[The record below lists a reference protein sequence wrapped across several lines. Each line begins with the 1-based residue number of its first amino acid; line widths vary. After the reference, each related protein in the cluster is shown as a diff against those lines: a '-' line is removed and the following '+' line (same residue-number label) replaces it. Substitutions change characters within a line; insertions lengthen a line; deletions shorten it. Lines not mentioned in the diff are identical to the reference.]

1 MHGRLRLGTRGP
13 DRCALSRNPDRLD
26 LVTHRSVPLRAQ
38 VAHRRSKV
46 DVTHPSLNGSQIDIR
61 PKGASRE
68 RGAELVQ
75 VDFQNWRSKI
85 YCNETNGRAIIC
97 PKMKTS
103 QQRAKDDVHL
113 HRHTGRTLKTPQRR
127 PRGLK
132 TRRAI
137 LRKAVNLASLEGLE
151 GLTIGKLASALR
163 ISKSGLFA
171 HFGSKEDLQC
181 AAVDAARDIFVEKV
195 VRPAYEFRG
204 LKRLRALC
212 ENWLSYGEKKVFP
225 GGCFFSAASLEFD
238 DRPGRVR
245 DQIVVLMKKWLGN
258 LERAAR
264 DAQLAGEINKDV
276 DVRQLAFEIQA
287 LAMGAN
293 WSSRLFRDQSA
304 FRMVRGAIL
313 QRIDQATGTVQLRQ

>member
-1 MHGRLRLGTRGP
+1 MGTPVFSGI
-13 DRCALSRNPDRLD
+13 DG
-26 LVTHRSVPLRAQ
+26 
-38 VAHRRSKV
+38 RRSIV
-46 DVTHPSLNGSQIDIR
+46 MVRTVVLLSP
-61 PKGASRE
+61 
-68 RGAELVQ
+68 
-75 VDFQNWRSKI
+75 
-85 YCNETNGRAIIC
+85 
-97 PKMKTS
+97 PKMKTN
-103 QQRAKDDVHL
+103 QQRAKGDVPP
-113 HRHTGRTLKTPQRR
+113 HRRPVRGRKAPLRR

-181 AAVDAARDIFVEKV
+181 AVVDEARDIFVEKV
-195 VRPAYEFRG
+195 VRPAYEFHG

-245 DQIVVLMKKWLGN
+245 DQIVVLMKKWLRN
-258 LERAAR
+258 LEHAAR
-264 DAQLAGEINKDV
+264 DAQLAGEIKKEV
-276 DVRQLAFEIQA
+276 DVRQLAFEIHA

-293 WSSRLFRDQSA
+293 WSSRLFRDQNA
-304 FRMVRGAIL
+304 FRLVRGSIL

>member
-1 MHGRLRLGTRGP
+1 
-13 DRCALSRNPDRLD
+13 
-26 LVTHRSVPLRAQ
+26 
-38 VAHRRSKV
+38 
-46 DVTHPSLNGSQIDIR
+46 
-61 PKGASRE
+61 
-68 RGAELVQ
+68 
-75 VDFQNWRSKI
+75 
-85 YCNETNGRAIIC
+85 
-97 PKMKTS
+97 MKTN
-103 QQRAKDDVHL
+103 QPRAKHAL
-113 HRHTGRTLKTPQRR
+113 PPHRHTGSALKTPLRR

-181 AAVDAARDIFVEKV
+181 AVVDEARDIFVEKV
-195 VRPAYEFRG
+195 VRPAYEFHG
-204 LKRLRALC
+204 LERLRALC

-245 DQIVVLMKKWLGN
+245 DRIVELMKKWLGN
-258 LERAAR
+258 LERAAQ
-264 DAQLAGEINKDV
+264 DAQLAGEIKKEV

-293 WSSRLFRDQSA
+293 WSSRLFRDQNA
-304 FRMVRGAIL
+304 FRLIRGAIL

>member
-1 MHGRLRLGTRGP
+1 
-13 DRCALSRNPDRLD
+13 
-26 LVTHRSVPLRAQ
+26 
-38 VAHRRSKV
+38 
-46 DVTHPSLNGSQIDIR
+46 
-61 PKGASRE
+61 
-68 RGAELVQ
+68 
-75 VDFQNWRSKI
+75 
-85 YCNETNGRAIIC
+85 
-97 PKMKTS
+97 MKTDQKHAKS
-103 QQRAKDDVHL
+103 SPRPRQRNRAA
-113 HRHTGRTLKTPQRR
+113 RKTILRR

-151 GLTIGKLASALR
+151 GLTIGKLASTLQ

-181 AAVDAARDIFVEKV
+181 AVVDTARDIFVEKV
-195 VRPAYEFRG
+195 VRPAYEFHG

-212 ENWLSYGEKKVFP
+212 ENWLSYGEGKVFP

-258 LERAAR
+258 LEYAAR
-264 DAQLAGEINKDV
+264 DAQLTGELKKEV
-276 DVRQLAFEIQA
+276 DVRQLAFELQA

-293 WSSRLFRDQSA
+293 WSSRLFRDPSA
-304 FRMVRGAIL
+304 FRMVRGSIL
-313 QRIDQATGTVQLRQ
+313 QRIDQATGSVQSRE

>member
-1 MHGRLRLGTRGP
+1 MSKMRTSQKPANDPVHP
-13 DRCALSRNPDRLD
+13 DRD
-26 LVTHRSVPLRAQ
+26 T
-38 VAHRRSKV
+38 
-46 DVTHPSLNGSQIDIR
+46 
-61 PKGASRE
+61 
-68 RGAELVQ
+68 
-75 VDFQNWRSKI
+75 
-85 YCNETNGRAIIC
+85 GRA
-97 PKMKTS
+97 
-103 QQRAKDDVHL
+103 
-113 HRHTGRTLKTPQRR
+113 LKAPLRR

-151 GLTIGKLASALR
+151 GLTIGKLASELR

-181 AAVDAARDIFVEKV
+181 AVVDTARDIFVEKV
-195 VRPAYEFRG
+195 VRPANEFHG

-245 DQIVVLMKKWLGN
+245 DRIVELMKKWLGN
-258 LERAAR
+258 LEHAAH
-264 DAQLAGEINKDV
+264 DAQLAGEIKKEV

-293 WSSRLFRDQSA
+293 WSSRLFRDQNA
-304 FRMVRGAIL
+304 FRLVRGAIL
-313 QRIDQATGTVQLRQ
+313 QRIDQAKGSMQLR

>member
-1 MHGRLRLGTRGP
+1 
-13 DRCALSRNPDRLD
+13 
-26 LVTHRSVPLRAQ
+26 
-38 VAHRRSKV
+38 
-46 DVTHPSLNGSQIDIR
+46 
-61 PKGASRE
+61 
-68 RGAELVQ
+68 
-75 VDFQNWRSKI
+75 
-85 YCNETNGRAIIC
+85 
-97 PKMKTS
+97 MKTNP
-103 QQRAKDDVHL
+103 QRAKDPVQPHT
-113 HRHTGRTLKTPQRR
+113 HTGSALKTPLRR

-132 TRRAI
+132 TRQAI

-181 AAVDAARDIFVEKV
+181 AVVEAAREIFVERV

-204 LKRLRALC
+204 LKRLRDLC
-212 ENWLSYGEKKVFP
+212 ENWLSYGEGKVFP

-245 DQIVVLMKKWLGN
+245 ERIVELMKKWLEN
-258 LERAAR
+258 LEYAAR
-264 DAQLAGEINKDV
+264 DAQLAGEIKKEV

-293 WSSRLFRDQSA
+293 WSSRLFRDPSA
-304 FRMVRGAIL
+304 FRLIRGAIL
-313 QRIDQATGTVQLRQ
+313 QRIEQATGSAQSRE